1 MFMCLRKKLKLLLN
15 SSHIW
20 SSGFSLFLLF
30 SGNLNVFHGK
40 GDLNSEIRGKEK
52 IVLFLR
58 TSLWLICY
66 KAYKEILFRV
76 QNYGSK
82 SHRLVNIGGYH
93 CCVVRLETLARKFY
107 CTICRMSCDF
117 EEIHYPAIKQLDILK
132 FESKVKV
139 YKHLYRGPSFS
150 FLSCNFICVLQ
161 YFLLFN
167 FYLFKSEGTMLYFS
181 VNKVPC

>member
-58 TSLWLICY
+58 TRLWLICY
-66 KAYKEILFRV
+66 KAHKEILFRV

-82 SHRLVNIGGYH
+82 SHLVVNIGGYH
-93 CCVVRLETLARKFY
+93 CCVVRLETFGK
-107 CTICRMSCDF
+107 
-117 EEIHYPAIKQLDILK
+117 
-132 FESKVKV
+132 KVL
-139 YKHLYRGPSFS
+139 LYD
-150 FLSCNFICVLQ
+150 L
-161 YFLLFN
+161 
-167 FYLFKSEGTMLYFS
+167 
-181 VNKVPC
+181 

>member
-40 GDLNSEIRGKEK
+40 DDLNSEIRGKEK

-66 KAYKEILFRV
+66 KAHEEILFRV
-76 QNYGSK
+76 QNYAE
-82 SHRLVNIGGYH
+82 VNLI
-93 CCVVRLETLARKFY
+93 
-107 CTICRMSCDF
+107 
-117 EEIHYPAIKQLDILK
+117 
-132 FESKVKV
+132 
-139 YKHLYRGPSFS
+139 
-150 FLSCNFICVLQ
+150 
-161 YFLLFN
+161 
-167 FYLFKSEGTMLYFS
+167 
-181 VNKVPC
+181 

>member
-82 SHRLVNIGGYH
+82 SHLLVNIGGYH
-93 CCVVRLETLARKFY
+93 CCVVRLETLARTFY

-117 EEIHYPAIKQLDILK
+117 EEIHYPAIKQMDILK

-139 YKHLYRGPSFS
+139 YKHLYWGPF
-150 FLSCNFICVLQ
+150 FFFVL
-161 YFLLFN
+161 
-167 FYLFKSEGTMLYFS
+167 
-181 VNKVPC
+181 